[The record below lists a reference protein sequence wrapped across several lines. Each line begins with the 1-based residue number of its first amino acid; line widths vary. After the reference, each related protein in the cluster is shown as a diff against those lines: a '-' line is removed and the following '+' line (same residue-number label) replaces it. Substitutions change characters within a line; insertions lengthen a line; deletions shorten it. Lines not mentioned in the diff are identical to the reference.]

1 MRFGKIEYLNL
12 LPFDVFLKGYRTSN
26 GFKST
31 CNYKKSYPAKLNKEF
46 LFRRIDAGFISSIAG
61 MKAHYKTKA
70 CKAGIIAYKEVW
82 SVLVLESSP
91 ASDYQS
97 ATSNA
102 LCLVLD
108 LKGAVLIGDRALK
121 YHYDSM
127 FANSKNSN
135 PKRHDSMKSA
145 STYLTH
151 KNLSSKNSHFQ
162 NSTFKHNK
170 QSKYYD
176 MAKCWYDKTGLPF
189 VFGRACFHTND
200 TFYKNLIQD
209 FNHKL
214 GQGKRYKGIKIPH
227 YILMPYVKKIGIT
240 KTFARK
246 YLEHIYYK
254 LEPKEHHALTLFY
267 RYLRLKGIKAPKRF

>member
-26 GFKST
+26 SFKST

-61 MKAHYKTKA
+61 MKAHYKAKA

-97 ATSNA
+97 STSNA
-102 LCLVLD
+102 LCLVLY

-121 YHYDSM
+121 YHYDSKHT
-127 FANSKNSN
+127 NSKNSN
-135 PKRHDSMKSA
+135 
-145 STYLTH
+145 
-151 KNLSSKNSHFQ
+151 FQ
-162 NSTFKHNK
+162 NSTLKHNK
-170 QSKYYD
+170 PSKYYD

-214 GQGKRYKGIKIPH
+214 GQGKRYKGVKIPH

-240 KTFARK
+240 KTFAIK

-254 LEPKEHHALTLFY
+254 IEAKEHHALTLFY
-267 RYLRLKGIKAPKRF
+267 RYLRVKGVKAPKRF